1 MGVGFYLP
9 VSERHQSIAGKKEQL
24 HVCVMTCV
32 LFLSAV
38 CAHGWMFQIRVCVCM
53 CVGVRVCVC
62 VRVRLRVCVCTCE
75 CVYMRVCLCVCVCQ
89 CVCVVSL
96 VNGPALVNALGPML
110 PLSQS

>member
-38 CAHGWMFQIRVCVCM
+38 CAHGWMFQIRVCVCV
-53 CVGVRVCVC
+53 CLEVLQPTPCVCVC
-62 VRVRLRVCVCTCE
+62 V
-75 CVYMRVCLCVCVCQ
+75 CVCVCLECLQ
-89 CVCVVSL
+89 PTPCE
-96 VNGPALVNALGPML
+96 L
-110 PLSQS
+110 PLCFRVMSPIAGCSQRHKDSPNRQEEDQK